1 MTIAL
6 LVIDMQTNF
15 LEEQVEKA
23 VVHSACEYINHVA
36 GLLRENNHTVIHVK
50 DIEGADESSVAKLD
64 FIPEIVIGQDDIQ
77 INKEYSNAFWKT
89 ELEAVLSDKGI
100 QLVIVSGFAAEHCVL
115 FTYNGALERGFK
127 AAILQKGILSTQ
139 NAAIDQTYRH
149 RHVVAYPVIEYL
161 VSQQA
166 SVTAN

>member
-1 MTIAL
+1 LTIAL

-15 LEEQVEKA
+15 LEDVDKA
-23 VVHSACEYINHVA
+23 IVHSACEYINHVA

-50 DIEGADESSVAKLD
+50 DIEGAEDLSGAGLN
-64 FIPEIVIGQDDIQ
+64 FIPEIVIEQDDIQ

-89 ELEAVLSDKGI
+89 ELETVLSDKGI

-139 NAAIDQTYRH
+139 SAVIDQTYRD

-161 VSQQA
+161 ASQKT
-166 SVTAN
+166 SVIPN